1 MKYSNLF
8 IIYLAVL
15 FLFGCQS
22 NKNILSE
29 NDYEIIKL
37 AIKEEV
43 TPSISQFENDE
54 NLLKLKKS
62 TDEYKKVI
70 LENYSSHNYGSQ
82 YYFTTDN
89 LLFTFKTNSFIED
102 TFVQFGFY
110 SNMSKMNSVKIDL
123 KKISTIKNLVL
134 INDSSNLKNHNNYI
148 GNFRFSRVFYDENQA
163 IILVFNTTNNSR
175 NILFFKKNNEKWGL
189 FSKRGIPIRY
199 KNQEVAF

>member
-1 MKYSNLF
+1 MK
-8 IIYLAVL
+8 
-15 FLFGCQS
+15 
-22 NKNILSE
+22 KNILFLICLFFLHLSCKKSNQE
-29 NDYEIIKL
+29 IKLDDYEIIKL

-54 NLLKLKKS
+54 NFLKLKKS

-70 LENYSSHNYGSQ
+70 LENYFSHNYGSQ
-82 YYFTTDN
+82 YYYTTDN

-110 SNMSKMNSVKIDL
+110 SNINKMTPVKIDL

-148 GNFRFSRVFYDENQA
+148 GNFRFSRVFYDGNQA